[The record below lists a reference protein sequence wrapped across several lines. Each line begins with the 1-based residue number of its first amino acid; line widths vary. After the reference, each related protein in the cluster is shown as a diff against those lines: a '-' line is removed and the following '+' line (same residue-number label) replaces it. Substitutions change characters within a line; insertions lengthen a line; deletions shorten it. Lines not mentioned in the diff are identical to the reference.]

1 MTSITNVYQNALLA
15 DATYATSTAYAI
27 SQAFRLKARF
37 PPA

>member
-15 DATYATSTAYAI
+15 DAAYAI